1 MSSLPPR
8 QRVPDR
14 YYRHPQTAAIL
25 EALEDESDLSAGQ
38 VDDLLDQF
46 FVETA
51 TWSLYLWEEK
61 YGITVD
67 ESKPLADRRAAVRDK
82 MTAAG
87 NTTAEMVRQ
96 LAMAMTGYE
105 ARVVVNSADYSFS
118 LEFLGESNT
127 LADIDVSQVR
137 NMVEQIKPAH
147 LRFIISGLTWAD
159 VESVLLTWKW
169 FEDNPTTWEQFE
181 SKFCVHA
188 KE

>member
-1 MSSLPPR
+1 
-8 QRVPDR
+8 
-14 YYRHPQTAAIL
+14 
-25 EALEDESDLSAGQ
+25 
-38 VDDLLDQF
+38 
-46 FVETA
+46 
-51 TWSLYLWEEK
+51 
-61 YGITVD
+61 
-67 ESKPLADRRAAVRDK
+67 

-147 LRFIISGLTWAD
+147 LA
-159 VESVLLTWKW
+159 
-169 FEDNPTTWEQFE
+169 
-181 SKFCVHA
+181 VHHQRPDLGGCGERA
-188 KE
+188 AHLAVV